1 VSAPVSLLHV
11 ANVVARNSIPLLGI
25 AVLGWSPG
33 KLLIV
38 YFADT
43 VASLLALMMLVCDR
57 LFGIDAGGAR
67 SMRRISQTIAP
78 AIDRQ
83 SRAPDPPRW
92 DARRMAGSSGILP
105 AARKAHIARHRR

>member
-1 VSAPVSLLHV
+1 MSAPVPLLHV

-57 LFGIDAGGAR
+57 LFGI
-67 SMRRISQTIAP
+67 
-78 AIDRQ
+78 
-83 SRAPDPPRW
+83 
-92 DARRMAGSSGILP
+92 ARRMAGSSRILP